1 MTNEI
6 KSFRDIL
13 RNEFQNRLKQD
24 PHYRLLDFAKD
35 LATPIS
41 RMSEIMSGRSGISS
55 QRALHYTESLKLN
68 PEEKSQFLELVSN
81 ECSRTKWTRKG
92 AGQNPSGSIEDIKK
106 LLSSTIQMPA
116 EKRNDFLQFLKT
128 SLESWSAKNHVAN
141 APMTQ
146 ITIEAHE
153 S

>member
-13 RNEFQNRLKQD
+13 RNEFQSRLKQD

-55 QRALHYTESLKLN
+55 HRALHYTESLKLN
-68 PEEKSQFLELVSN
+68 SEQKSQFLELVSN

-92 AGQNPSGSIEDIKK
+92 AGVNPQSSNEDVKK
-106 LLSSTIQMPA
+106 LFSTSIQVPV
-116 EKRNDFLQFLKT
+116 EKRPEFLQFLKS
-128 SLESWSAKNHVAN
+128 SLDNWSSKNMVGN
-141 APMTQ
+141 SPMTK

-153 S
+153 

>member
-13 RNEFQNRLKQD
+13 RNEFQSRLKQD

-68 PEEKSQFLELVSN
+68 PEEKSHFLELVSN

-92 AGQNPSGSIEDIKK
+92 AGATPQGSPDDVKK
-106 LLSSTIQMPA
+106 LLSTSLQVPV
-116 EKRNDFLQFLKT
+116 EKRSDFLQYLKS
-128 SLESWSAKNHVAN
+128 SLENWSSKNSVEN
-141 APMTQ
+141 APMAK
-146 ITIEAHE
+146 ITITAHE
-153 S
+153 

>member
-13 RNEFQNRLKQD
+13 RNEFQSRLKQD

-68 PEEKSQFLELVSN
+68 PEEKSHFLELVSN

-92 AGQNPSGSIEDIKK
+92 AGATPQGSHDDVKK
-106 LLSSTIQMPA
+106 LLSTSLQVPV
-116 EKRNDFLQFLKT
+116 EKRSDFLQYLK
-128 SLESWSAKNHVAN
+128 SCLENWSSKNFVEN
-141 APMTQ
+141 APMAK
-146 ITIEAHE
+146 ITIIAHE
-153 S
+153 

>member
-13 RNEFQNRLKQD
+13 RNEFQSRLKQD

-68 PEEKSQFLELVSN
+68 SEQKSQFLELVSN

-92 AGQNPSGSIEDIKK
+92 VGVSPQSNNEDVKK
-106 LLSSTIQMPA
+106 LLSTSVQVA
-116 EKRNDFLQFLKT
+116 VEKRSEFLQFLKS
-128 SLESWSAKNHVAN
+128 SLDNWSSKNMVEN
-141 APMTQ
+141 SPMTK

-153 S
+153 

>member
-13 RNEFQNRLKQD
+13 RNEFQSRLKQD

-68 PEEKSQFLELVSN
+68 SEDKSRFLELVSN

-92 AGQNPSGSIEDIKK
+92 AGATPQSSHDDGKK
-106 LLSSTIQMPA
+106 LLSTSLQVPVQ
-116 EKRNDFLQFLKT
+116 KRNDFLQYLKS
-128 SLESWSAKNHVAN
+128 SLENWSSKNMVEN
-141 APMTQ
+141 APMTE
-146 ITIEAHE
+146 IKIVAHE
-153 S
+153 